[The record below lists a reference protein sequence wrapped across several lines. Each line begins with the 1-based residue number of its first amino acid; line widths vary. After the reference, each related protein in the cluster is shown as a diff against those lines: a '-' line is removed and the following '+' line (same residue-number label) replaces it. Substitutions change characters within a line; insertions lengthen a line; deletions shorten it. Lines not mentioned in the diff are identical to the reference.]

1 MRRTDAQSAAVPI
14 KISYFNGRVVSN
26 RSREAVPPRNALCAR
41 RRGEANGTGTRLRP
55 AAGKNSGK
63 RAQAL
68 FPVFRR
74 QAEGI
79 QVMVRCSA
87 PQSGFPCRFAA
98 IRLLYVA
105 NHTPQAASV
114 DHGRH
119 RRPWSMRSRPVRPF
133 AETGFAGLRKGPLAQ
148 MFLGTFGRV
157 LFSFPTSPAAPAAD
171 RQSAPGSCCPGPGS
185 A

>member
-41 RRGEANGTGTRLRP
+41 HRGEANGTGTRLRP

-79 QVMVRCSA
+79 QIMVRCSA

-114 DHGRH
+114 DHDRQ
-119 RRPWSMRSRPVRPF
+119 RWSWSARSRPPLPF
-133 AETGFAGLRKGPLAQ
+133 SETGSAGLRKGTLTGMVPP
-148 MFLGTFGRV
+148 FR
-157 LFSFPTSPAAPAAD
+157 
-171 RQSAPGSCCPGPGS
+171 
-185 A
+185 